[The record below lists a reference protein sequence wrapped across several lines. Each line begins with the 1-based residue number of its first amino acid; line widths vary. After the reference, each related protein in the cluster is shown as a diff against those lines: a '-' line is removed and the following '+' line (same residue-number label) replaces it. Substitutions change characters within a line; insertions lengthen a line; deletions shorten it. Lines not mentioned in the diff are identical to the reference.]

1 VLVTESFA
9 LKFQRKLYGS
19 YVHIIKRIVRRTL
32 RPMNGETIYGHSVV
46 LSEHDAEEKIWNQAG
61 EGDRETNNL
70 A

>member
-1 VLVTESFA
+1 MLVTESFA

-46 LSEHDAEEKIWNQAG
+46 LSEHDAEEKI
-61 EGDRETNNL
+61 
-70 A
+70 